1 MNMKDLI
8 DLVKLGLKPSDIKE
22 MVELEKQVKDI
33 NIEQAENN
41 TEEHEE
47 PPTGEPHK
55 EEHEDKPNDDA
66 NINNELT
73 SAKAEI
79 EELKKQI
86 TSMQNENKNKDM
98 SGNQNNKTI
107 DEQIIDM
114 FTNFM

>member
-47 PPTGEPHK
+47 PPIGEQH
-55 EEHEDKPNDDA
+55 EEENEDKP
-66 NINNELT
+66 NNELT

-79 EELKKQI
+79 EALKKQI

>member
-8 DLVKLGLKPSDIKE
+8 DLVKLGLKPSEIKE

-33 NIEQAENN
+33 TISEAENN

-47 PPTGEPHK
+47 PPTGEQHE

-66 NINNELT
+66 NINKELDD
-73 SAKAEI
+73 ARAEI
-79 EELKKQI
+79 EKLKSQI
-86 TSMQNENKNKDM
+86 TTIQNENKNKDM
-98 SGNQNNKTI
+98 SGDNNKKTI
-107 DEQIIDM
+107 DEQIVDM

>member
-1 MNMKDLI
+1 MKDLI

-47 PPTGEPHK
+47 PPTSEQH
-55 EEHEDKPNDDA
+55 EEEKEDKPNDDA